1 MLSEK
6 AYLILTKLKSNVFND
21 KLFIFTMSIVIGI
34 LAGLVAVALKTSV
47 HLFQN
52 IFHSSFDDQFNTYFY
67 FIYPIAGLLLSTI
80 YIQKFRKGN
89 LSRGI
94 GNVIIEISNNK
105 GIIARHKLFSQL
117 ISSFFTL
124 IFGGSAGLESPI
136 SVTGAA
142 IGSNISILSRIG
154 EKQRK
159 LLLGCG
165 AAGGIAAIFNSPIAG
180 VLFAL
185 EILVSELSI
194 PNFIPLLIS
203 SASATV
209 VSKLLFTGQP
219 FKLITQSWEINSI
232 PFYIILGVLCSLLS
246 LYNIKVY
253 FYFQKTLGKWKKP
266 YIKALTGGTVLGL
279 LLFIFPAL
287 YGEGYNIV
295 ESVLNGQYE
304 ILFNKSLFWQSQQ
317 DIRILLIYGFLILM
331 LKVVA
336 TSLTVNSGGNGG
348 MFGSSLFAGALL
360 GFVFSKFINIMG
372 FHQLIEVNFIVVAMA
387 GTLAGIIHAP
397 LTAIF
402 LIAEITGGYAL
413 FIPLMIVVS
422 ISYLITNFFE
432 PYSVY
437 TKRIAEE
444 GKFILYDRDRLI
456 LENIQLAK
464 FIDKDFTPLHEEESL
479 GNLREIVKKSTKTVF
494 PVIDNQDNLLGLV
507 SLDDIREI
515 IFDRFVDKL
524 ILVRDIMSIPD
535 VVVEMKDSMFYIV
548 KKMDEH
554 NLWNLPV
561 VKDGKYVGFVSKSRI
576 LNHYRELLTGSS

>member
-1 MLSEK
+1 MISEK
-6 AYLILTKLKSNVFND
+6 FLSILNIMKGRAVND
-21 KLFIFTMSIVIGI
+21 KLFIFIMSIIVGI

-47 HLFQN
+47 RVFQD

-67 FIYPIAGLLLSTI
+67 FIYPIAGLLLSTF
-80 YIQKFRKGN
+80 YIQKFRNGN

-94 GNVIIEISNNK
+94 GNVIREISNNK
-105 GIIARHKLFSQL
+105 GIIARHKLYSQL

-142 IGSNISILSRIG
+142 IGSNISLISRTG

-185 EILVSELSI
+185 ETLVSELSI

-219 FKLITQSWEINSI
+219 FKLITQSWEISSI
-232 PFYIILGVLCSLLS
+232 PYYILLGVLCSLLS
-246 LYNIKVY
+246 LYNIKIY
-253 FYFQKTLGKWKKP
+253 FYFQKTLGRWKRP
-266 YIKALTGGTVLGL
+266 YVKAISGGIILGA

-295 ESVLNGQYE
+295 ESFLNGKYLV
-304 ILFNKSLFWQSQQ
+304 LFNKSLFWQSQQ

-360 GFVFSKFINIMG
+360 GFVFSKFINVMG
-372 FHQLIEVNFIVVAMA
+372 FHRLDEVNFIVVAMA
-387 GTLAGIIHAP
+387 GTLGGIIHAP

-437 TKRIAEE
+437 TKRLAEE

-456 LENIQLAK
+456 LENIQLIK
-464 FIDKDFTPLHEEESL
+464 FIDKDYVPLRENDSL
-479 GNLREIVKKSTKTVF
+479 ENLREIIKNSTRTIF
-494 PVIDNQDNLLGLV
+494 PVINNDEKLLGLV
-507 SLDDIREI
+507 SVDDIRELM
-515 IFDRFVDKL
+515 FDRSLDKL
-524 ILVRDIMSIPD
+524 ILVRDTMARPD
-535 VVVEMKDSMFYIV
+535 VVAEMKDSMFDV
-548 KKMDEH
+548 VRKMDEH
-554 NLWNLPV
+554 NLWDLPV
-561 VKDGKYVGFVSKSRI
+561 VKDGKYIGFVSKSKI
-576 LNHYRELLTGSS
+576 LNHYRELLTSS